1 MLSQK
6 LARHKIDRE
15 FQNQCGSLR
24 KSNVNEI
31 VVRRKINNNEI
42 EKYEISYY
50 SEQLDFNLFNSQT
63 IRQLIVNINTI

>member
-1 MLSQK
+1 MISQEALDWFEMLSQK

-50 SEQLDFNLFNSQT
+50 SEQLDFNLFNS
-63 IRQLIVNINTI
+63 